1 MSPLLQQMETGGADG
16 EDQRPSGGAVV
27 VLTHLQVV
35 VYLLT
40 FSFIF
45 SSFVFVG
52 FRILPHTGDPRRGF
66 YKIPV
71 AKVQISEQ
79 KTAVVQFVIIPFK
92 PCQRLLLRFLY
103 PSLSW

>member
-27 VLTHLQVV
+27 LLTHLQVV

-52 FRILPHTGDPRRGF
+52 LILGILGEDF
-66 YKIPV
+66 IKY
-71 AKVQISEQ
+71 
-79 KTAVVQFVIIPFK
+79 
-92 PCQRLLLRFLY
+92 L
-103 PSLSW
+103 